1 MRLHSGTRAA
11 LATAILS
18 LLLAACARGVA
29 VQSEPGPA
37 YALQVNNPMSHPMI
51 VWYDDGTGS
60 HLLGTVSAG
69 TEGRFVITRPS
80 RQEVTITATDEQRTH
95 TVTRVVTLQSGVTTE
110 VTLTR

>member
-1 MRLHSGTRAA
+1 MLLHPRARAA
-11 LATAILS
+11 LTTITLS

-37 YALQVNNPMSHPMI
+37 YALQVNNPMAHPMI

-69 TEGRFVITRPS
+69 TEGRFVITRPAH
-80 RQEVTITATDEQRTH
+80 QEVTITATDEERTH
-95 TVTRVVTLQSGVTTE
+95 TVTRVVTLRSGEIAE
-110 VTLTR
+110 VTITR